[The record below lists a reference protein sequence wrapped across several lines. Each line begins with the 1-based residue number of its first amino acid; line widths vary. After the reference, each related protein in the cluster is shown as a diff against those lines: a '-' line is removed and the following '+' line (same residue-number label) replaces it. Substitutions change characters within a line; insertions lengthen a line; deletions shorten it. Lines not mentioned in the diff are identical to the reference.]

1 MRLVELRVAE
11 FCAFFA
17 RHYENMSELESFT
30 LLDSILA
37 DAPRPTDAL
46 EVAEMVASH
55 GVTTGKRCLIAVVL
69 RWLLIRASERP
80 GRPEH
85 ARGRVKS

>member
-11 FCAFFA
+11 FCAFFE
-17 RHYENMSELESFT
+17 RHYENISDLESFT

-46 EVAEMVASH
+46 EVAEIVASH
-55 GVTTGKRCLIAVVL
+55 GVTTGKHCLISVVL
-69 RWLLIRASERP
+69 RWLLIRASEQP
-80 GRPEH
+80 GQPLH
-85 ARGRVKS
+85 ARGRAKS